1 MGYTTTGHRPFLA
14 EAIVYQT
21 LDYKTC
27 HGVYMSLGVRGCDHL
42 KRMYVG
48 GALGEYGTSQTALA
62 LRRFL

>member
-1 MGYTTTGHRPFLA
+1 
-14 EAIVYQT
+14 
-21 LDYKTC
+21 
-27 HGVYMSLGVRGCDHL
+27 MSLGVRGCDHL